1 MLHLIPISDVN
12 PTRRFAV
19 VTLLLIAINVGVFI
33 QTPGLGAGP
42 RATVYFYQHAPVPC
56 QVDDSCPTGEIG
68 PDLTIPERSLASLLG
83 SIVFSTFLHGGLLHL
98 GGNLLF
104 LWIFGN
110 NVEDRLGRIKYLLFY
125 LAGGI
130 LASFAHIFWA
140 LLRSPEVCT
149 NANPGACI
157 PAVGAS
163 GAVAAVMGAYILLY
177 PRARVNV
184 LVPII
189 FIWTVIQVSAF
200 TVLALWFVYQFFI
213 GAQELS
219 GATEVAWMA
228 HVGGFVF
235 GLIGMFILGGRPTQ
249 PPTVW
254 RPEWGR

>member
-1 MLHLIPISDVN
+1 M
-12 PTRRFAV
+12 
-19 VTLLLIAINVGVFI
+19 
-33 QTPGLGAGP
+33 
-42 RATVYFYQHAPVPC
+42 
-56 QVDDSCPTGEIG
+56 
-68 PDLTIPERSLASLLG
+68 
-83 SIVFSTFLHGGLLHL
+83 
-98 GGNLLF
+98 LF

-140 LLRSPEVCT
+140 LLRAPEVCT
-149 NANPGACI
+149 NAHPGACI

-163 GAVAAVMGAYILLY
+163 GAVAAVMGAYILLF

-235 GLIGMFILGGRPTQ
+235 GLVGMFLLGGRPTK

-254 RPEWGR
+254 RPEWNR